1 MDTELSVKS
10 FRDLCTAEQP
20 YTFIIPPYQR
30 GYRWTEKN
38 IERLLDD
45 FSHFIENPQGAE
57 VYCMQPLA
65 VKNNSNNKYTVIDG
79 QQRLTSLYILHEYL
93 DDVIGSSSSVYSFE
107 FTDSKDSKRLD
118 FLKNLKIKNTD
129 ELNINEHYMK
139 TAYDTIKKWFEDNKE
154 KQDEIRDLLLETK
167 TEKIEFIWYEVN
179 DDEHNVFRNLNSG
192 KIQLTNAD
200 LIKAVLLSG
209 KNGLDTSL
217 VASQLM
223 EMEYMLKNDR
233 FWYMLQ
239 RDEPIYRG
247 ARIDIIYNLA
257 EKVSTEEYDNDPLT
271 VFNKIYNNTEEEQ
284 KVFWE
289 NVKKTFTQLSDLYE
303 NPITYHYIGYLT
315 FIKGSTALSTYLSE
329 YSKSPKNDFTEYLK
343 HEIKEKLNLD
353 SLDNYSYENG
363 NAILQK
369 IFVLHNV
376 ETIVQRY
383 QNLVSEMN
391 MHFEYEYF
399 PFDLLYKQTW
409 NIEHISSQTDNTLSN
424 EKDREDWIETYKK
437 DYKDIFDLVDINE
450 KCIKYENSKSKDD
463 FDELYASVV
472 NKLVDD
478 IKDNKI
484 PGDKK
489 NGLGNLVL
497 LDEHTNKSY
506 QNALFPRKRITIIN
520 ADNGKGNMTY
530 IPLCTKNVFL
540 KYYNDDISQITSE
553 WTKTDYE
560 KYLEDIKLKL
570 HFYLPD
576 EKNSKQG
583 GVIKI

>member
-1 MDTELSVKS
+1 MDNELSVKS

-30 GYRWTEKN
+30 GYRWTEKYV
-38 IERLLDD
+38 ERLLDD

-79 QQRLTSLYILHEYL
+79 QQRLTTLYILHEYL
-93 DDVIGSSSSVYSFE
+93 DDANESNSPVYSFE
-107 FTDSKDSKRLD
+107 FSDSRDSKRLD
-118 FLKNLKIKNTD
+118 FLKNLKNKNT

-139 TAYDTIKKWFEDNKE
+139 TAYDAIKKWFEDNKE
-154 KQDEIRDLLLETK
+154 KKDEIGDLLLGTK
-167 TEKIEFIWYEVN
+167 TKPKKIEFIWYEVN

-257 EKVSTEEYDNDPLT
+257 EKVSTEEYDKDPLT

-315 FIKGSTALSTYLSE
+315 FIKSSTALSTYLSE
-329 YSKSPKNDFTEYLK
+329 YSRSPKDDFTKYLK
-343 HEIKEKLNLD
+343 GEINEKLNLE
-353 SLDNYSYENG
+353 SLDTYSYEDG
-363 NAILQK
+363 NAILRE

-399 PFDLLYKQTW
+399 PFDLFYNQTW

-478 IKDNKI
+478 LKDNKI
-484 PGDKK
+484 PEKKK

-506 QNALFPRKRITIIN
+506 QNALFPRKRMTIIN
-520 ADNGKGNMTY
+520 ADNRKENMTY

-560 KYLEDIKLKL
+560 KYFEDIKLKL
-570 HFYLPD
+570 QFYLPD

-583 GVIKI
+583 E

>member
-38 IERLLDD
+38 VERLLDD

-79 QQRLTSLYILHEYL
+79 QQRLTTLYILHEYL
-93 DDVIGSSSSVYSFE
+93 DDANESNSPVYSFE
-107 FTDSKDSKRLD
+107 FSDSRDSKRLD
-118 FLKNLKIKNTD
+118 FLKNLKNKNT

-139 TAYDTIKKWFEDNKE
+139 TAYDAIKKWFEDNKE

-167 TEKIEFIWYEVN
+167 TKTKPKKIEFIWYEVN

-257 EKVSTEEYDNDPLT
+257 EKVSTEEYDKDPLT

-315 FIKGSTALSTYLSE
+315 FIKGSTTLSDYLSA
-329 YSKSPKNDFTEYLK
+329 YSNNSKNNFIKNDLPNKIKDELK
-343 HEIKEKLNLD
+343 LD
-353 SLDNYSYENG
+353 SLENYSYENG
-363 NAILQK
+363 NAVLQK

-409 NIEHISSQTDNTLSN
+409 NIEHISSQTDNTLSK
-424 EKDREDWIETYKK
+424 EEDREDWIKTYKN
-437 DYKDIFDLVDINE
+437 DYKDTFEFDDIKE
-450 KCIKYENSKSKDD
+450 ISKSKDD
-463 FDELYASVV
+463 FDKFYASVV
-472 NKLVDD
+472 NKLLD
-478 IKDNKI
+478 KPEDNKI
-484 PGDKK
+484 PEENK

-570 HFYLPD
+570 HFYLPE

-583 GVIKI
+583 E